1 MQLLVSVMYR
11 LCGMFNYDG
20 IFKGICGIDNLLAT
34 LVQLVNISGEFA
46 TLLQLK
52 YHFEVVPLVPL
63 HTPLVP
69 CRYPACSIGTLQVPY
84 MFHWYLAGTVY
95 VPLVP

>member
-1 MQLLVSVMYR
+1 MQLLISVMYQ

-46 TLLQLK
+46 TLLPLK
-52 YHFEVVPLVPL
+52 YHFEVVPLVPCMY
-63 HTPLVP
+63 HWSCMYDVPLVP
-69 CRYPACSIGTLQVPY
+69 CRYHICSIGTLKVPY
-84 MFHWYLAGTVY
+84 MFH
-95 VPLVP
+95 